1 MRFATIV
8 AVLSA
13 VLFAALIAMQIIELN
28 HYREAAPAAA
38 ER

>member
-8 AVLSA
+8 AILSA
-13 VLFAALIAMQIIELN
+13 VLFAVLIAMQVIELN

-38 ER
+38 AR